1 MAAAKRSV
9 RQNKCGTEP
18 GRASM
23 WEGKAVKAILFD
35 LDGTLLDSSFDTL
48 IQEYFQGISA
58 FFSEWLPPEQFVKHL
73 MASTHV
79 MLADNDP
86 NRTNIQVFA
95 DDFFPRTN
103 LDPGLINLFD
113 RYYQEEFPK
122 LKCLAKANPLAKEIV
137 ELAFAN
143 NTKVVIATNPV
154 FPLAPIAER
163 LRWAGVLD
171 YAYSLI
177 THGDIMHYCK
187 PNPNYFLE
195 ISELIGVAPED
206 CLMIGDDPEFDSPAA
221 AVGMD
226 LFLLEEGRSLADAM
240 EYISAKRR

>member
-1 MAAAKRSV
+1 M
-9 RQNKCGTEP
+9 
-18 GRASM
+18 
-23 WEGKAVKAILFD
+23 KAILFD
-35 LDGTLLDSSFDTL
+35 LDGTLLDSNFDTL
-48 IQEYFQGISA
+48 IEAYFQGISA
-58 FFSEWLPPEQFVKHL
+58 LFAQWLPPDQFVKHL
-73 MASTHV
+73 VASTYV
-79 MLADNDP
+79 MLTDNDP

-103 LDPGLINLFD
+103 LDPGLMELFD

-122 LKCLAKANPLAKEIV
+122 LKRLAKINPLAKEIV

-154 FPLAPIAER
+154 FPFDPIAER

-171 YAYSLI
+171 YPYNLI

-187 PNPNYFLE
+187 PNPKYYLE
-195 ISELIGVAPED
+195 ISELIETAPED
-206 CLMIGDDPEFDSPAA
+206 CLMIGDDPEYDSPAA

-226 LFLLEEGRSLADAM
+226 LFLLQNGRTLADAM

>member
-1 MAAAKRSV
+1 M
-9 RQNKCGTEP
+9 
-18 GRASM
+18 
-23 WEGKAVKAILFD
+23 KAILFD

-195 ISELIGVAPED
+195 ISELIGV
-206 CLMIGDDPEFDSPAA
+206 
-221 AVGMD
+221 
-226 LFLLEEGRSLADAM
+226 
-240 EYISAKRR
+240 